1 MSEEMKMRDTRTFIT
16 VISEQGKD
24 KLGRSYLKELKY
36 DAPDNSNL
44 KYNKKIRFPITAA
57 LNAYTQQGDKVRI
70 IAIYSDNNVN
80 MEKNLTLFDD
90 EIRDLMKE
98 KGIKETVDYEVE
110 KIKVDSFVGRD
121 ADLELY
127 EKLLDTINEG
137 EILHICITY
146 GINAM
151 PIILFDVAQYAWK
164 AKYNDIECIIYGY
177 VDRGKGE
184 EDTPRGAI
192 YDMTSLFYKHEIL
205 LRHVEM
211 GDENPI
217 DSIRVKEI
225 NENDDMDE

>member
-1 MSEEMKMRDTRTFIT
+1 MSEEMRIRDTRTFIT
-16 VISEQGKD
+16 VISEQGQNEFGD
-24 KLGRSYLKELKY
+24 SYLEEFIY
-36 DAPDNSNL
+36 DAPENSNL
-44 KYNKKIRFPITAA
+44 KYNKKISFPITAA

-70 IAIYSDNNVN
+70 IAIYSDNNDN
-80 MEKNLTLFDD
+80 MNNNLVSFYE
-90 EIRDLMKE
+90 EIRALMQE
-98 KGIKETVDYEVE
+98 KGIKETEDYVVEEV
-110 KIKVDSFVGRD
+110 KVDSFVGRD
-121 ADLELY
+121 SDLELY
-127 EKLLDTINEG
+127 EKLLDKINEG

-146 GINAM
+146 GIKAM

-164 AKYNDIECIIYGY
+164 AKDNDIECIIYGH
-177 VDRGKGE
+177 VDRMNREHK
-184 EDTPRGAI
+184 GAI